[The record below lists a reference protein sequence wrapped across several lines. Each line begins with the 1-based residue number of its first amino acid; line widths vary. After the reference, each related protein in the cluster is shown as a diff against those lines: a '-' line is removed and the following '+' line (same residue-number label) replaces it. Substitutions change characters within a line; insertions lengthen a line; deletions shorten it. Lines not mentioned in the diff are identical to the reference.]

1 MSEYDARFATDAMTE
16 RAVREEQERLDRE
29 RGQHILDL
37 WAARRTSADSSLAD
51 LLQRAHQ
58 SKGEADK
65 R

>member
-1 MSEYDARFATDAMTE
+1 MTE